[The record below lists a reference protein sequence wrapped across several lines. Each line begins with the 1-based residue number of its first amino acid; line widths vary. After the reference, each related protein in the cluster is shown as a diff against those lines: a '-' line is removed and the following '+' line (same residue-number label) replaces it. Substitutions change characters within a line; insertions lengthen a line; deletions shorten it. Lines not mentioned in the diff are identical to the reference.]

1 MNALFCSKCGGPI
14 DVQIVGDRPREVCS
28 VCGMVFYQNPLPAAG
43 ALVLDAK
50 RQVLLVKRKFPP
62 NKGMWC
68 LPIGFAETGET
79 IAEAA
84 LRELHEESGV
94 EGRILRLIDADSW
107 SGAYYGELLVVT
119 FEVEKTAGT
128 EAPGDDA
135 EDVGYFPI
143 DRLPPLAF
151 PSNEK
156 AIRLCADLH
165 LDEWAIQDSFHRL
178 DEGPGAEM
186 LSDSLVGFV
195 SEHAAYVARLWLA
208 DVRSSRTTSGYRRLD
223 PEPLLSEVTEG
234 LRQLGR
240 WLEGESTE
248 DQIKA
253 FYRDLGRRRQAQ
265 GVQLHEVLSAHML
278 LKKHIWDYA
287 RSQGVW
293 QRPVDTYRVMELQS
307 RFAVFF
313 DKAVYHSARGF
324 AVDKPGSE

>member
-1 MNALFCSKCGGPI
+1 MKAQFCSKCGGSI
-14 DVQIVGDRPREVCS
+14 DEQIVGDRPREVCS
-28 VCGMVFYQNPLPAAG
+28 VCGTVFYQNPLPAAA
-43 ALVLDAK
+43 ALVLDAE
-50 RQVLLVKRKFPP
+50 RRVLLVKRKFEPS
-62 NKGMWC
+62 KGMWC
-68 LPIGFAETGET
+68 LPIGFAEMGET

-94 EGRILRLIDADSW
+94 VGRIVRLIDADSW
-107 SGAYYGELLVVT
+107 SGAYYGDLLVVT
-119 FEVEKTAGT
+119 FEVEKTAGAET
-128 EAPGDDA
+128 PGDDA
-135 EDVGYFPI
+135 EEVGYFPI

-156 AIRLCADLH
+156 AIRLCGDLH
-165 LDEWAIQDSFHRL
+165 RDEWAIQDSFHRL

-195 SEHAAYVARLWLA
+195 SEHAALVARLWLA
-208 DVRSSRTTSGYRRLD
+208 DVRSSRTTAGYRRLD
-223 PEPLLSEVTEG
+223 PGPLLSEVTDG

-248 DQIKA
+248 NQIRA
-253 FYRDLGRRRQAQ
+253 FYRELGRRRRAQ
-265 GVQLHEVLSAHML
+265 GVELHEVLSATML

-293 QRPVDTYRVMELQS
+293 ERPLDAYRMMELQS

-324 AVDKPGSE
+324 AVAKPASE